1 MSNHQKRLAVPDSW
15 PVERKEATY
24 TTKAAAGPHGEGGVP
39 LLIVLRDVL
48 GYVDSTKEARFAL
61 GQDSVLVNGRAV
73 SDERRPIGMFDILTF
88 RERGEH
94 YRVFPDEGGRL
105 SLTSIGADAAGSKL
119 GKIEGKRQVPGG
131 DTQLTL
137 HDGQTLLVDDA
148 SAYGTNDSIVVSTA
162 DGEAE
167 RAADDGS
174 DEGPRTDEIVAHFPY
189 EEGALVTAVR
199 GAHAGRIGTIDD
211 IQVTPGSSA
220 NNVRIEDVD
229 GEADFETVEAYVVV
243 IDENFLEGA
252 DADADEATEPEVEEE
267 PDEDESGADEDTE
280 AVDETETDD
289 EADED
294 IEAVDETEAEDES
307 DEDAEAV
314 DETAADEA
322 DDASESEAE
331 ADEEPAEAD
340 DASESEA
347 ETGEEPAEAEDEA
360 DDEETEAADEASTV
374 SEADDESDVGD
385 ASDADPDE
393 TDVEEGSDA
402 AAEGADAASDDA
414 EAAGADPADGDDGG
428 DAE

>member
-1 MSNHQKRLAVPDSW
+1 
-15 PVERKEATY
+15 
-24 TTKAAAGPHGEGGVP
+24 VP

-131 DTQLTL
+131 NTQLTL

-148 SAYGTNDSIVVSTA
+148 TAYGTNDSIVVSTA
-162 DGEAE
+162 RSDS
-167 RAADDGS
+167 DDGS
-174 DEGPRTDEIVAHFPY
+174 PRTDEIVAHFPY

-199 GAHAGRIGTIDD
+199 GAHAGRIGTIDE
-211 IQVTPGSSA
+211 IEVTPGSSA
-220 NNVRIEDVD
+220 NNVRIEDVH

-252 DADADEATEPEVEEE
+252 DADEATEPEVEEE
-267 PDEDESGADEDTE
+267 PDEDESEADEDTE
-280 AVDETETDD
+280 AVDETE
-289 EADED
+289 
-294 IEAVDETEAEDES
+294 
-307 DEDAEAV
+307 
-314 DETAADEA
+314 ADEA
-322 DDASESEAE
+322 DDGSESEAE
-331 ADEEPAEAD
+331 ADEEPAEVD
-340 DASESEA
+340 D
-347 ETGEEPAEAEDEA
+347 ET
-360 DDEETEAADEASTV
+360 DDEEETDAAEEASTD
-374 SEADDESDVGD
+374 EGPDDESDVGD

-393 TDVEEGSDA
+393 PEAEEASDA
-402 AAEGADAASDDA
+402 AAADADAESDDA
-414 EAAGADPADGDDGG
+414 EAAAADADGADDGG
-428 DAE
+428 DDE

>member
-24 TTKAAAGPHGEGGVP
+24 TTKAGAGPHGEGGVP

-137 HDGQTLLVDDA
+137 HDGQTLLVEDA
-148 SAYGTNDSIVVSTA
+148 DQYGTNDSIVVSN
-162 DGEAE
+162 
-167 RAADDGS
+167 DD
-174 DEGPRTDEIVAHFPY
+174 DEVVAHFPY

-220 NNVRIEDVD
+220 NNVRIEDFHGD
-229 GEADFETVEAYVVV
+229 DDFETIEAYVVI
-243 IDENFLEGA
+243 IDENFVEGA
-252 DADADEATEPEVEEE
+252 DADADEPTESEVEEE
-267 PDEDESGADEDTE
+267 PDEESEADEDTE
-280 AVDETETDD
+280 V
-289 EADED
+289 
-294 IEAVDETEAEDES
+294 VDETEAEEADDEADDAS
-307 DEDAEAV
+307 ESDAEA
-314 DETAADEA
+314 DEESAEV

-331 ADEEPAEAD
+331 A
-340 DASESEA
+340 
-347 ETGEEPAEAEDEA
+347 GEEPAEVDDEA
-360 DDEETEAADEASTV
+360 DDDEETEAADEASTV
-374 SEADDESDVGD
+374 AEADDESDVGD
-385 ASDADPDE
+385 ASDADAEE
-393 TDVEEGSDA
+393 TESEEASEA
-402 AAEGADAASDDA
+402 AAEGADAESDDA
-414 EAAGADPADGDDGG
+414 EADAADAAGADDGG
-428 DAE
+428 DDQ

>member
-73 SDERRPIGMFDILTF
+73 ADERRPIGMFDILTF

-119 GKIEGKRQVPGG
+119 GKIDGKRQVPGG

-148 SAYGTNDSIVVSTA
+148 TAYGTNDSIVVSTA
-162 DGEAE
+162 DGEA
-167 RAADDGS
+167 RSDSDDGS
-174 DEGPRTDEIVAHFPY
+174 PRPDEIVAHFPY

-199 GAHAGRIGTIDD
+199 GAHAGRIGTIGE

-220 NNVRIEDVD
+220 NNVRIEDVH

-252 DADADEATEPEVEEE
+252 DADADEATEPEVAEET
-267 PDEDESGADEDTE
+267 DEGESGADEDTE
-280 AVDETETDD
+280 AVDEEDVED
-289 EADED
+289 EVDED
-294 IEAVDETEAEDES
+294 TEAVDETEADDEP
-307 DEDAEAV
+307 EE
-314 DETAADEA
+314 
-322 DDASESEAE
+322 ASESEA
-331 ADEEPAEAD
+331 
-340 DASESEA
+340 
-347 ETGEEPAEAEDEA
+347 GEEPSADDDEGEA
-360 DDEETEAADEASTV
+360 DDEEETGETDEVSADA
-374 SEADDESDVGD
+374 EADDESEVEDV
-385 ASDADPDE
+385 SDADPA
-393 TDVEEGSDA
+393 EEASDA
-402 AAEGADAASDDA
+402 T
-414 EAAGADPADGDDGG
+414 AAGADAESDAAEADPADADGADDGG
-428 DAE
+428 DDE

>member
-24 TTKAAAGPHGEGGVP
+24 TTKAGAGPHGEGGVP

-61 GQDSVLVNGRAV
+61 GQDSVFVNGRAV

-105 SLTSIGADAAGSKL
+105 ALTSIDADAAGSKL

-137 HDGQTLLVDDA
+137 HDGQTLLVDDS

-162 DGEAE
+162 DGET
-167 RAADDGS
+167 RSDSDDV
-174 DEGPRTDEIVAHFPY
+174 GPRTDEIVAHFPY

-199 GAHAGRIGTIDD
+199 GAHAGRIGTIDE
-211 IQVTPGSSA
+211 IEVTPGSSA
-220 NNVRIEDVD
+220 NNVRIEDVH

-252 DADADEATEPEVEEE
+252 DADADEATEPEVAEET
-267 PDEDESGADEDTE
+267 DQDESGADEDTE
-280 AVDETETDD
+280 AVDEEDAED

-294 IEAVDETEAEDES
+294 TEAVDEEDAEDEA
-307 DEDAEAV
+307 DEDTDAV
-314 DETAADEA
+314 DEGDAEDEA
-322 DDASESEAE
+322 DEDTDAVEETETDDAPEDASESEAGEEPSADDDEAE
-331 ADEEPAEAD
+331 ADDEEETEETDEASADAEAD
-340 DASESEA
+340 DASEVE
-347 ETGEEPAEAEDEA
+347 
-360 DDEETEAADEASTV
+360 
-374 SEADDESDVGD
+374 D
-385 ASDADPDE
+385 ASDTDPAE
-393 TDVEEGSDA
+393 TASDA
-402 AAEGADAASDDA
+402 TAAGADAESDDA
-414 EAAGADPADGDDGG
+414 EADAADATGADDGG
-428 DAE
+428 DDE